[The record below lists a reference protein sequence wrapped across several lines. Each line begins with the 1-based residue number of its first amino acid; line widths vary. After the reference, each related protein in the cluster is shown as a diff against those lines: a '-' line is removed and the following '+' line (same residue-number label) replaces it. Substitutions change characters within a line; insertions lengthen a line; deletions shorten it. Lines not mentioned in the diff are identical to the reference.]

1 MSDDDDDDIREFSN
15 HDDYA
20 SENVTKKYICVYQL
34 FLLFICFFF
43 SHSNKNKTLQKVLI
57 KI

>member
-20 SENVTKKYICVYQL
+20 SENVTKKYISILRLLIIFIVYL
-34 FLLFICFFF
+34 FFLV
-43 SHSNKNKTLQKVLI
+43 TQI
-57 KI
+57 KIKRYKRC